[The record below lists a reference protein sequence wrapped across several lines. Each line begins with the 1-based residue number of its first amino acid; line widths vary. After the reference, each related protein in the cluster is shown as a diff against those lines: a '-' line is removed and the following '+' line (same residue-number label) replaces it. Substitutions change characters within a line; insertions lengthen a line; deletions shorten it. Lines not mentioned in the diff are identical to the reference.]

1 MKGRK
6 ELAEGRLGLGLM
18 GRGRRREAEGL
29 PRTVEALRL
38 ENTVRRYGCSPVK
51 SEWRTCS
58 FTRFSYERGKSRG
71 GVRRN
76 QRTVAMSVLLEAR
89 SYRPFKSSEEY
100 LVAMKEDLAEW
111 LNALYPELRINVDN
125 FMDRLDTGVALCKH
139 ANNVRKSAGEYVARR
154 QARKISMTRSITSS
168 LALPMSQLSDVAF
181 LPNAKAGTFF
191 ARDNVS
197 NFIGWCRNSLGIIE
211 CLLFETDDLIMRKNE
226 RHVILCLLEVARR
239 GAKFGML
246 APMLVQMERQIDR
259 EIAAENKAANGAQG
273 SGGSNEESDDEYADM
288 HQEEPCL
295 IYGPQPQIVT
305 NDLKSLDEMVR
316 DLVERCTCPTQFPM
330 IRVSEGKYRIG
341 DTKVLIFVRIL
352 RSHVMV
358 RVGGGW
364 DTLSHYLDKHDPC
377 RCRTSHR
384 SMISAKLIQKAGG
397 SFDLGSAQVH
407 YERSPPRTRRSSAS
421 SVGSCAGFMQ
431 SQPSAQLHA
440 PRSISGNRSR
450 SPTPHRPA
458 SKQCAEEQRKINR
471 SRSPTPQRK
480 FLGSPSHQPVD
491 LGKQRSRS
499 PTPKP
504 SLRSASPTVKTDHSR
519 AASTALLD
527 AAKKPNTEDA
537 RSPTH
542 LARCHEPSRDP
553 KKDLHQEIR
562 SKVPLSEEFTKR
574 YVVEGG
580 VARRAVEREDTPRYE
595 PSIYNYKCRED
606 SSSRSPTPSPP
617 AIKEEPALEGFAKDV
632 SGVVHYPKSPHA
644 DGEHSDNCSEVSD
657 EGYRSLGAVQP
668 ATGNG
673 TSSTS
678 TQASPTVA
686 DIHKQPTKEEERSC
700 VETESIE
707 TGLRKTRTGPASPL
721 RASPSRSVASSSG
734 DRTPRAGSIARE
746 NSNVSRASSGSR
758 TPREGNS
765 SPEGSPHKRGAI
777 RSSLRK
783 PPSGSLSKA
792 SAVSRS
798 SCQSALVGSNTWNG
812 RQARQRPGLQAD
824 TFLNPQGST
833 TSTATITAT
842 PSFSRKSPAR
852 QSLPRPSSNGGPQY
866 DRNGRRIKPSTTG
879 SLQSS
884 PTKVANPLLEQ
895 ILQKVGHLQDE
906 REVVQKLQD
915 LLRDYHGQGADGV
928 ANLDFTR
935 AWIDGNG
942 TVALP
947 PDNQTVA
954 SPRKDPK
961 PASERGGFSRIPAP
975 VYKRP
980 MSVASDSI

>member
-1 MKGRK
+1 
-6 ELAEGRLGLGLM
+6 
-18 GRGRRREAEGL
+18 
-29 PRTVEALRL
+29 
-38 ENTVRRYGCSPVK
+38 
-51 SEWRTCS
+51 
-58 FTRFSYERGKSRG
+58 
-71 GVRRN
+71 
-76 QRTVAMSVLLEAR
+76 MSVLLEAR

-100 LVAMKEDLAEW
+100 LIAMKEDLAEW

-139 ANNVRKSAGEYVARR
+139 ANNVRKSAAEYVARR
-154 QARKISMTRSITSS
+154 QARKISMTRSMTSS

-259 EIAAENKAANGAQG
+259 EIAAENKAANGAHG
-273 SGGSNEESDDEYADM
+273 NAGNEESDDEYADM
-288 HQEEPCL
+288 QQEEPCL

-407 YERSPPRTRRSSAS
+407 YERTRRSSAS
-421 SVGSCAGFMQ
+421 SVGSCAGAVQNQQ
-431 SQPSAQLHA
+431 STQLHA
-440 PRSISGNRSR
+440 ARSVSNNRSR
-450 SPTPHRPA
+450 SPTPHQPIG
-458 SKQCAEEQRKINR
+458 KQQQQPGDEPRKINR

-480 FLGSPSHQPVD
+480 FLGSPAHQSD
-491 LGKQRSRS
+491 FGKQRSRS
-499 PTPKP
+499 PTPKAQ
-504 SLRSASPTVKTDHSR
+504 LRSSSPSTKLDHGKLGTSADSPSR
-519 AASTALLD
+519 SV
-527 AAKKPNTEDA
+527 NEEA
-537 RSPTH
+537 RSPTYHGRH
-542 LARCHEPSRDP
+542 LEAKDA

-562 SKVPLSEEFTKR
+562 TKVPLSEEFTKR
-574 YVVEGG
+574 YVVDGG
-580 VARRAVEREDTPRYE
+580 VARRAVDKDDTPKYE
-595 PSIYNYKCRED
+595 PTIYNYKCRED

-617 AIKEEPALEGFAKDV
+617 AIKEEPVLESFSKDV
-632 SGVVHYPKSPHA
+632 IGNVHYTKSPH

-668 ATGNG
+668 TTGNG
-673 TSSTS
+673 NPGTC
-678 TQASPTVA
+678 TQGSPTVA
-686 DIHKQPTKEEERSC
+686 DCQKQPAKPEPEERSC

-707 TGLRKTRTGPASPL
+707 TGLRKTRIGPASPL
-721 RASPSRSVASSSG
+721 RASPSRSLASSSG
-734 DRTPRAGSIARE
+734 DRTPRAGSIVRE

-758 TPREGNS
+758 TPRDSNS
-765 SPEGSPHKRGAI
+765 SPEGSPLKRGTI
-777 RSSLRK
+777 RNSLRK
-783 PPSGSLSKA
+783 PPTGSLSKA
-792 SAVSRS
+792 SMVAKT
-798 SCQSALVGSNTWNG
+798 CQSPVSGSNTWNG
-812 RQARQRPGLQAD
+812 RQARQRPSIQSD
-824 TFLNPQGST
+824 TFLNPQGS
-833 TSTATITAT
+833 ATCATT
-842 PSFSRKSPAR
+842 PSFTRKSPAR
-852 QSLPRPSSNGGPQY
+852 QSLPRQSTNGIQY
-866 DRNGRRIKPSTTG
+866 DRNGRRIKTATG

-915 LLRDYHGQGADGV
+915 LLRDYQAHGTGDGV
-928 ANLDFTR
+928 ANMEFTR

-947 PDNQTVA
+947 QDNQMTA

-961 PASERGGFSRIPAP
+961 PVSERGGFSRIPAP

-980 MSVASDSI
+980 MSVASDSV

>member
-1 MKGRK
+1 
-6 ELAEGRLGLGLM
+6 
-18 GRGRRREAEGL
+18 
-29 PRTVEALRL
+29 
-38 ENTVRRYGCSPVK
+38 
-51 SEWRTCS
+51 
-58 FTRFSYERGKSRG
+58 
-71 GVRRN
+71 
-76 QRTVAMSVLLEAR
+76 MSVLLEAR

-139 ANNVRKSAGEYVARR
+139 ANNVRKSAAEYVARR

-259 EIAAENKAANGAQG
+259 EIAAENKAANGAHG
-273 SGGSNEESDDEYADM
+273 NGGNEESDDEYADM
-288 HQEEPCL
+288 QQEEPCL

-421 SVGSCAGFMQ
+421 SVGSCAGGIQ
-431 SQPSAQLHA
+431 NQPSTQLHA
-440 PRSISGNRSR
+440 ARSVSSNRSR
-450 SPTPHRPA
+450 SPTPHQPA
-458 SKQCAEEQRKINR
+458 AGKQQTNDEQRKINR

-480 FLGSPSHQPVD
+480 FLASPSHQPVD
-491 LGKQRSRS
+491 FGKQRSRS
-499 PTPKP
+499 PTPKAQQFRSNSPATKGEHARIGCVDSP
-504 SLRSASPTVKTDHSR
+504 SRS
-519 AASTALLD
+519 L
-527 AAKKPNTEDA
+527 NEDA

-542 LARCHEPSRDP
+542 HGR
-553 KKDLHQEIR
+553 HQEIKDAR
-562 SKVPLSEEFTKR
+562 KDLQQENRAKTALSEEFTKR

-580 VARRAVEREDTPRYE
+580 VARRAVEKDDTPKYE
-595 PSIYNYKCRED
+595 PTIYNYKCRED

-617 AIKEEPALEGFAKDV
+617 AIKEEPVLENFGKDV
-632 SGVVHYPKSPHA
+632 TSNAHYSSKSPHG
-644 DGEHSDNCSEVSD
+644 DGEHSDNCSEMSD

-668 ATGNG
+668 PSSNGNPG
-673 TSSTS
+673 TC
-678 TQASPTVA
+678 TQGSPTVA
-686 DIHKQPTKEEERSC
+686 DCQKQPAKPDQEERSC

-707 TGLRKTRTGPASPL
+707 TGLRKTRIGPASPL
-721 RASPSRSVASSSG
+721 RNSPSRSVASSSG
-734 DRTPRAGSIARE
+734 DRTPRAGSIVRE

-758 TPREGNS
+758 TPRDSNS
-765 SPEGSPHKRGAI
+765 SPEGSPLKRGAI
-777 RSSLRK
+777 RNSLRK
-783 PPSGSLSKA
+783 PPTGSLSKA
-792 SAVSRS
+792 SSPVPKC
-798 SCQSALVGSNTWNG
+798 CQSPVSGSNTWNG
-812 RQARQRPGLQAD
+812 RQAKQRPSIQSD
-824 TFLNPQGST
+824 TFLNPQGSATCT
-833 TSTATITAT
+833 TT

-852 QSLPRPSSNGGPQY
+852 QSLPRQSSNGVQY
-866 DRNGRRIKPSTTG
+866 DRNGRRIKPSTG

-906 REVVQKLQD
+906 REVVLKLQD
-915 LLRDYHGQGADGV
+915 LLRDYQSHGTGD
-928 ANLDFTR
+928 ANMEFTR

-947 PDNQTVA
+947 QDNQMAA

-961 PASERGGFSRIPAP
+961 AASERGGFSRIPAP

-980 MSVASDSI
+980 MSVASDSV

>member
-1 MKGRK
+1 
-6 ELAEGRLGLGLM
+6 
-18 GRGRRREAEGL
+18 
-29 PRTVEALRL
+29 
-38 ENTVRRYGCSPVK
+38 
-51 SEWRTCS
+51 
-58 FTRFSYERGKSRG
+58 
-71 GVRRN
+71 
-76 QRTVAMSVLLEAR
+76 MSVLLEAR

-100 LVAMKEDLAEW
+100 LIAMKEDLAEW

-139 ANNVRKSAGEYVARR
+139 SNNVRKSAAEYVARR

-168 LALPMSQLSDVAF
+168 LALPMSELSDVAF
-181 LPNAKAGTFF
+181 LPNARAGTFF

-259 EIAAENKAANGAQG
+259 EIAAENKAANGAHG
-273 SGGSNEESDDEYADM
+273 NGGNEESDDEYADM
-288 HQEEPCL
+288 QQEEPCL

-421 SVGSCAGFMQ
+421 SVGSCAGTMQ
-431 SQPSAQLHA
+431 NQQSPQLHA
-440 PRSISGNRSR
+440 ARSISSNRSR

-458 SKQCAEEQRKINR
+458 GKQQQQQPSDEQRKINR

-480 FLGSPSHQPVD
+480 FLGSPNHQPND
-491 LGKQRSRS
+491 FGKQRSRS
-499 PTPKP
+499 PTPKAQ
-504 SLRSASPTVKTDHSR
+504 LRSCSPTTKPEHAKTGC
-519 AASTALLD
+519 ALD
-527 AAKKPNTEDA
+527 SPKRSVFNEDA

-542 LARCHEPSRDP
+542 HAKHLDAKDT

-562 SKVPLSEEFTKR
+562 AKVPLSEEFTKR

-580 VARRAVEREDTPRYE
+580 VARRAVEKEDTPKYE
-595 PSIYNYKCRED
+595 PTIYNYKCRED

-617 AIKEEPALEGFAKDV
+617 AIKEEPVLENFGKDV
-632 SGVVHYPKSPHA
+632 VTGAVHYTKSPHG

-668 ATGNG
+668 PTSNGNPG
-673 TSSTS
+673 TC
-678 TQASPTVA
+678 TQGSPTVA
-686 DIHKQPTKEEERSC
+686 DCQKQPPKPEQEERSC

-707 TGLRKTRTGPASPL
+707 TGLRKTRIGPASPL

-734 DRTPRAGSIARE
+734 DRTPRAGSIVRE

-758 TPREGNS
+758 TPRESNS
-765 SPEGSPHKRGAI
+765 SPEGSPLKRGTI
-777 RSSLRK
+777 RNSLRK
-783 PPSGSLSKA
+783 PPPTGSLSKA
-792 SAVSRS
+792 SAVPK
-798 SCQSALVGSNTWNG
+798 SCQSPVSGSNTWNG
-812 RQARQRPGLQAD
+812 RQARQRPSIQSD
-824 TFLNPQGST
+824 TFLNPQGSATCAT
-833 TSTATITAT
+833 TQ
-842 PSFSRKSPAR
+842 SFSRKSPAR
-852 QSLPRPSSNGGPQY
+852 QSLPRQSTNGVQY

-895 ILQKVGHLQDE
+895 ILQKVGHLQDD

-915 LLRDYHGQGADGV
+915 LLRDYQAHGAGDV
-928 ANLDFTR
+928 ANLEFTR

-947 PDNQTVA
+947 QDNQMAA

-980 MSVASDSI
+980 MSVASDSV

>member
-1 MKGRK
+1 
-6 ELAEGRLGLGLM
+6 
-18 GRGRRREAEGL
+18 
-29 PRTVEALRL
+29 
-38 ENTVRRYGCSPVK
+38 
-51 SEWRTCS
+51 
-58 FTRFSYERGKSRG
+58 
-71 GVRRN
+71 
-76 QRTVAMSVLLEAR
+76 MSVLLEAR

-139 ANNVRKSAGEYVARR
+139 ANNVRKSAAEYVARR

-168 LALPMSQLSDVAF
+168 LALPMSQLNDVAF

-259 EIAAENKAANGAQG
+259 EIAAENKAANGAHG
-273 SGGSNEESDDEYADM
+273 NSGNEESDDEYADM

-407 YERSPPRTRRSSAS
+407 YERTRRSSAS
-421 SVGSCAGFMQ
+421 SVGSCAGTMQ
-431 SQPSAQLHA
+431 PQQSTQLHA
-440 PRSISGNRSR
+440 ARSISSNRSR
-450 SPTPHRPA
+450 SPTPHQQHQA
-458 SKQCAEEQRKINR
+458 AGKQPDEQQQQQPKKSNR

-480 FLGSPSHQPVD
+480 FLGSPSHQPD
-491 LGKQRSRS
+491 FGKQRSRS

-504 SLRSASPTVKTDHSR
+504 QLRSSSPTT
-519 AASTALLD
+519 
-527 AAKKPNTEDA
+527 KPGSADSPKRCINEDA

-542 LARCHEPSRDP
+542 HPKHQEPKDA

-562 SKVPLSEEFTKR
+562 TKVPLSEEFTKR

-580 VARRAVEREDTPRYE
+580 VARRAVEKDDTPKYE

-617 AIKEEPALEGFAKDV
+617 AIKEEPVLENFGKDV
-632 SGVVHYPKSPHA
+632 TGNQQYTKSPHG

-668 ATGNG
+668 PASNGATQG
-673 TSSTS
+673 
-678 TQASPTVA
+678 SPTVA
-686 DIHKQPTKEEERSC
+686 DCQKQPAKLEPEDRSC

-707 TGLRKTRTGPASPL
+707 TGLRKTRIGPASPL

-734 DRTPRAGSIARE
+734 DRTPRAGSIVRE
-746 NSNVSRASSGSR
+746 NSNVSRGSSGSR
-758 TPREGNS
+758 TPRESNS
-765 SPEGSPHKRGAI
+765 SPEGSPLKRGAA
-777 RSSLRK
+777 RNSLRK
-783 PPSGSLSKA
+783 PPTGSLSKA
-792 SAVSRS
+792 SPVPK
-798 SCQSALVGSNTWNG
+798 SCQSPVSGSNTWNG
-812 RQARQRPGLQAD
+812 RQVRQRPSIQSD
-824 TFLNPQGST
+824 TFLSPQVAGSCG
-833 TSTATITAT
+833 AAA
-842 PSFSRKSPAR
+842 SFSRKSPAR
-852 QSLPRPSSNGGPQY
+852 QSLPRQNSSNGVQY
-866 DRNGRRIKPSTTG
+866 DRNGRRVKPSSTG

-915 LLRDYHGQGADGV
+915 LLRDYQSHGGDGV
-928 ANLDFTR
+928 ANLEFTR

-942 TVALP
+942 TVVLP
-947 PDNQTVA
+947 QDSQTAA

-961 PASERGGFSRIPAP
+961 PASERGGYSRIPAP

-980 MSVASDSI
+980 MSVASDSV

>member
-1 MKGRK
+1 
-6 ELAEGRLGLGLM
+6 
-18 GRGRRREAEGL
+18 
-29 PRTVEALRL
+29 
-38 ENTVRRYGCSPVK
+38 
-51 SEWRTCS
+51 
-58 FTRFSYERGKSRG
+58 
-71 GVRRN
+71 
-76 QRTVAMSVLLEAR
+76 MSVLLEAR

-139 ANNVRKSAGEYVARR
+139 SNNVRKSAAEYVARR

-259 EIAAENKAANGAQG
+259 EIAAENKAANGAHGNSQ
-273 SGGSNEESDDEYADM
+273 NEESDDEYADM

-421 SVGSCAGFMQ
+421 SVGSCAGTMQ
-431 SQPSAQLHA
+431 GQQSTQLHA
-440 PRSISGNRSR
+440 ARSISSNRSR
-450 SPTPHRPA
+450 SPTPHQPA
-458 SKQCAEEQRKINR
+458 GKQPDEQQQQQQQQQQKKTNR

-480 FLGSPSHQPVD
+480 FLGSPSHQVD
-491 LGKQRSRS
+491 FGKQRSRS

-504 SLRSASPTVKTDHSR
+504 QFRSSSPTT
-519 AASTALLD
+519 
-527 AAKKPNTEDA
+527 KPGSDSPKRCINEDA

-542 LARCHEPSRDP
+542 HTKHQEPKDA

-562 SKVPLSEEFTKR
+562 TKVPLSEEFTKR

-580 VARRAVEREDTPRYE
+580 VARRAVEKEDTPKYE
-595 PSIYNYKCRED
+595 PTIYNYKCRED

-617 AIKEEPALEGFAKDV
+617 AIKEEPVLENFGKDV
-632 SGVVHYPKSPHA
+632 TGNQQYTKSPHG

-668 ATGNG
+668 PTSNG
-673 TSSTS
+673 TTG
-678 TQASPTVA
+678 TQGSPTVA
-686 DIHKQPTKEEERSC
+686 DCQKQPAKPEPEERSC

-707 TGLRKTRTGPASPL
+707 TGLRKTRIGPASPL

-734 DRTPRAGSIARE
+734 DRTPRAGSIVRE

-758 TPREGNS
+758 TPRESNS
-765 SPEGSPHKRGAI
+765 SPEGSPLKRGAV
-777 RSSLRK
+777 RTSLRK
-783 PPSGSLSKA
+783 PPTGSLSKA
-792 SAVSRS
+792 SAVPK
-798 SCQSALVGSNTWNG
+798 SCQSPVSGSNTWNG
-812 RQARQRPGLQAD
+812 RQVRQRPSIQSD
-824 TFLNPQGST
+824 TFLNPQGAATCAT
-833 TSTATITAT
+833 TA
-842 PSFSRKSPAR
+842 SFARKSPAR
-852 QSLPRPSSNGGPQY
+852 QSLPRQSVNGVQY
-866 DRNGRRIKPSTTG
+866 DRNGRRIKPSTTSTTG

-895 ILQKVGHLQDE
+895 ILQKVGHLQND
-906 REVVQKLQD
+906 REVVQTLQD
-915 LLRDYHGQGADGV
+915 LLRDYQSHGADGV
-928 ANLDFTR
+928 ANLEFTR

-942 TVALP
+942 TVVLP
-947 PDNQTVA
+947 QESQNAA

-961 PASERGGFSRIPAP
+961 PASERGGYSRIPAP

-980 MSVASDSI
+980 MSVASDSV

>member
-1 MKGRK
+1 
-6 ELAEGRLGLGLM
+6 
-18 GRGRRREAEGL
+18 
-29 PRTVEALRL
+29 
-38 ENTVRRYGCSPVK
+38 
-51 SEWRTCS
+51 
-58 FTRFSYERGKSRG
+58 
-71 GVRRN
+71 
-76 QRTVAMSVLLEAR
+76 MSVLLEAR
-89 SYRPFKSSEEY
+89 PYRPFKSSEEY

-111 LNALYPELRINVDN
+111 LNALYPELRMNLDN

-139 ANNVRKSAGEYVARR
+139 ANNVRKSASEYVARR
-154 QARKISMTRSITSS
+154 QARKIMTRSITSS
-168 LALPMSQLSDVAF
+168 LAVPMTQLSDVAF

-197 NFIGWCRNSLGIIE
+197 NFISWCRNSLGIIE
-211 CLLFETDDLIMRKNE
+211 CLLFETDDLILRKNE

-259 EIAAENKAANGAQG
+259 EIAAENKAANGAG
-273 SGGSNEESDDEYADM
+273 AGNEDSDDEYEEM
-288 HQEEPCL
+288 QQEEPCL

-352 RSHVMV
+352 RNHVMV

-384 SMISAKLIQKAGG
+384 STISAKLIQKAGG

-421 SVGSCAGFMQ
+421 SVGSCGGAIQ
-431 SQPSAQLHA
+431 SQSQQPLSLQTS
-440 PRSISGNRSR
+440 RSVSNNRSR
-450 SPTPHRPA
+450 SPTPHRA
-458 SKQCAEEQRKINR
+458 NRQLGEDLRKNTSNR

-480 FLGSPSHQPVD
+480 FLGSPGHNAVD
-491 LGKQRSRS
+491 LSKQRSRS
-499 PTPKP
+499 PTPKTGN
-504 SLRSASPTVKTDHSR
+504 LRS
-519 AASTALLD
+519 
-527 AAKKPNTEDA
+527 
-537 RSPTH
+537 RSPT
-542 LARCHEPSRDP
+542 PKVDQSRFGCTGTLDSTRKALNEEIRQVKYDGRSQMYHSRYQDNYQDP

-562 SKVPLSEEFTKR
+562 AKVPLSEEFSKR

-580 VARRAVEREDTPRYE
+580 VARRTVDKDDSPRYE

-617 AIKEEPALEGFAKDV
+617 AIKEEPSEDSESPVTFAKEAQYV
-632 SGVVHYPKSPHA
+632 KSPQG
-644 DGEHSDNCSEVSD
+644 DGEHSDNGSEVSD

-668 ATGNG
+668 PPANG
-673 TSSTS
+673 TNLNNGTGS
-678 TQASPTVA
+678 TQGSPTVA
-686 DIHKQPTKEEERSC
+686 DCHKQPTKTDFERSC

-707 TGLRKTRTGPASPL
+707 TGLRKTRIGPSSPL

-734 DRTPRAGSIARE
+734 DRTPRAGSIVRE
-746 NSNVSRASSGSR
+746 SSNLSRASSGSR
-758 TPREGNS
+758 TPRDGNS
-765 SPEGSPHKRGAI
+765 SPEGSPLKRGGG
-777 RSSLRK
+777 RTSLRK
-783 PPSGSLSKA
+783 PPTGSLSKA
-792 SAVSRS
+792 SGMPRLALGQNQTS
-798 SCQSALVGSNTWNG
+798 SGSNTWNG
-812 RQARQRPGLQAD
+812 RQIRQRPSIQAD
-824 TFLNPQGST
+824 TFLNPASQAT
-833 TSTATITAT
+833 NTSTSS
-842 PSFSRKSPAR
+842 SFSRRSPGR
-852 QSLPRPSSNGGPQY
+852 QSLPRPSNGNGPQY
-866 DRNGRRIKPSTTG
+866 DRNGRRIKPST

-895 ILQKVGHLQDE
+895 ILQKVGHLEDDK
-906 REVVQKLQD
+906 EVVQKLQD
-915 LLRDYHGQGADGV
+915 FLKDYQGTGAPGNESDPT
-928 ANLDFTR
+928 LEFTR

-942 TVALP
+942 IVVLP
-947 PDNQTVA
+947 QDVQVVA

-980 MSVASDSI
+980 MSVASDSV

>member
-1 MKGRK
+1 
-6 ELAEGRLGLGLM
+6 
-18 GRGRRREAEGL
+18 
-29 PRTVEALRL
+29 
-38 ENTVRRYGCSPVK
+38 
-51 SEWRTCS
+51 
-58 FTRFSYERGKSRG
+58 
-71 GVRRN
+71 
-76 QRTVAMSVLLEAR
+76 MSVLLEAR

-100 LVAMKEDLAEW
+100 LIAMKEDLAEW

-139 ANNVRKSAGEYVARR
+139 ANN
-154 QARKISMTRSITSS
+154 
-168 LALPMSQLSDVAF
+168 LSDVAF

-226 RHVILCLLEVARR
+226 RH
-239 GAKFGML
+239 
-246 APMLVQMERQIDR
+246 MERQIDR
-259 EIAAENKAANGAQG
+259 EIAAENKAANGAHG
-273 SGGSNEESDDEYADM
+273 NSGNEESDDEYADM
-288 HQEEPCL
+288 QQEEPCL

-305 NDLKSLDEMVR
+305 NDLKSLDEMTSVRSCSVSRGRMFANSQTLHREEDNRIALGNFFAWRLNEAAQKESAVFSTVFEPELTASGCFNARLRGESLEQPNPWYRGTTHWIPWRFAISIEGDSILVKLTVIETNMTQQSSKPIFTQSKKFSTPVVVYSQHRGESRSFALTHAQGGLQTGTEYRKVR

-421 SVGSCAGFMQ
+421 SVGSCAGTMQ
-431 SQPSAQLHA
+431 NQQSAHA
-440 PRSISGNRSR
+440 AKGVSSNRSR
-450 SPTPHRPA
+450 SPTPHQLGGN
-458 SKQCAEEQRKINR
+458 KQQQQQTTTGGDEQRKINR

-480 FLGSPSHQPVD
+480 FLGSPVHQSD
-491 LGKQRSRS
+491 FGKQRSRS
-499 PTPKP
+499 PTPKAQ
-504 SLRSASPTVKTDHSR
+504 LRSNSPTTKVDS
-519 AASTALLD
+519 
-527 AAKKPNTEDA
+527 AKGGSAVDSAGRGLYEEA

-542 LARCHEPSRDP
+542 HGRQHQEAKDA

-562 SKVPLSEEFTKR
+562 TKVPLTEEFTRR
-574 YVVEGG
+574 YVVDGG
-580 VARRAVEREDTPRYE
+580 VARRAVEKDDTPKYE
-595 PSIYNYKCRED
+595 PTIYNYKCRED

-617 AIKEEPALEGFAKDV
+617 AIKEEPVLENFSKDV
-632 SGVVHYPKSPHA
+632 TGNVHYTKSPH

-668 ATGNG
+668 TGGNG
-673 TSSTS
+673 NSGTC
-678 TQASPTVA
+678 TQGSPTVA
-686 DIHKQPTKEEERSC
+686 DCQKQPSKPEPEER
-700 VETESIE
+700 
-707 TGLRKTRTGPASPL
+707 SPL

-734 DRTPRAGSIARE
+734 DP
-746 NSNVSRASSGSR
+746 SSGSR
-758 TPREGNS
+758 TPRDSNS
-765 SPEGSPHKRGAI
+765 SPEGSPLKRGTI
-777 RSSLRK
+777 RNSLRK
-783 PPSGSLSKA
+783 PPTGSLSKA
-792 SAVSRS
+792 SAVIAGGK
-798 SCQSALVGSNTWNG
+798 SCQSPVSGSNTWNG
-812 RQARQRPGLQAD
+812 SSANNCA
-824 TFLNPQGST
+824 T
-833 TSTATITAT
+833 TAATTTTTTA
-842 PSFSRKSPAR
+842 PNFSRKSPAR
-852 QSLPRPSSNGGPQY
+852 QSLPRQSSNGG
-866 DRNGRRIKPSTTG
+866 
-879 SLQSS
+879 
-884 PTKVANPLLEQ
+884 
-895 ILQKVGHLQDE
+895 VGHLQDE

-915 LLRDYHGQGADGV
+915 LLRDYQAHGSGEGV
-928 ANLDFTR
+928 ANMEFTR

-947 PDNQTVA
+947 QDNQMTA

-961 PASERGGFSRIPAP
+961 SVSERGGDGVDDDDEEDEDGDDDDDEAGS
-975 VYKRP
+975 KRVLEVIGLLDRRP
-980 MSVASDSI
+980 RGPCRSFARARDALDFRDICADYDAITTWIRATTRE

>member
-1 MKGRK
+1 
-6 ELAEGRLGLGLM
+6 
-18 GRGRRREAEGL
+18 
-29 PRTVEALRL
+29 
-38 ENTVRRYGCSPVK
+38 
-51 SEWRTCS
+51 
-58 FTRFSYERGKSRG
+58 
-71 GVRRN
+71 
-76 QRTVAMSVLLEAR
+76 MSVLLEAR

-139 ANNVRKSAGEYVARR
+139 ANNVRKSAAEYVARR

-259 EIAAENKAANGAQG
+259 EIAAENKAANGAHAN
-273 SGGSNEESDDEYADM
+273 GGNEESDDEYADM
-288 HQEEPCL
+288 QQEEPCL

-407 YERSPPRTRRSSAS
+407 YERTRRSSAS
-421 SVGSCAGFMQ
+421 SVGSCGGTQ
-431 SQPSAQLHA
+431 NQQTTQLHA
-440 PRSISGNRSR
+440 ARSVSSNRSR
-450 SPTPHRPA
+450 SPTPHQPG
-458 SKQCAEEQRKINR
+458 KQQQDEHRKINR

-480 FLGSPSHQPVD
+480 FLASPSHQPAD
-491 LGKQRSRS
+491 FGKQRSRS
-499 PTPKP
+499 PTPKAQNF
-504 SLRSASPTVKTDHSR
+504 RSVSPKEHVRTGSVLDSPARSFEDASPTHHGRHQEAKD
-519 AASTALLD
+519 
-527 AAKKPNTEDA
+527 AKKD
-537 RSPTH
+537 
-542 LARCHEPSRDP
+542 
-553 KKDLHQEIR
+553 QETR
-562 SKVPLSEEFTKR
+562 TKAPLSEEFTKR

-580 VARRAVEREDTPRYE
+580 VARRAVEKDDTPKYE
-595 PSIYNYKCRED
+595 PTIYNYKCRED

-617 AIKEEPALEGFAKDV
+617 AIKEEPVLENFGKET
-632 SGVVHYPKSPHA
+632 VHYGSSKSPHG
-644 DGEHSDNCSEVSD
+644 DGEHSDNCSEMSD

-668 ATGNG
+668 PSTNGNPG
-673 TSSTS
+673 TC
-678 TQASPTVA
+678 TQGSPTVA
-686 DIHKQPTKEEERSC
+686 DCQKQPTKPDHEERSC

-707 TGLRKTRTGPASPL
+707 TGLRKTRIGPASPL

-734 DRTPRAGSIARE
+734 DRTPRAGSIVRE

-758 TPREGNS
+758 TPRDSNS
-765 SPEGSPHKRGAI
+765 SPEGSPLKRGAI
-777 RSSLRK
+777 RNSLRK
-783 PPSGSLSKA
+783 PPTGSLSKA
-792 SAVSRS
+792 SSPVPK
-798 SCQSALVGSNTWNG
+798 SCQSPVSGSNTWNG
-812 RQARQRPGLQAD
+812 RQAKQRPSIQSD
-824 TFLNPQGST
+824 TFLNPQAP
-833 TSTATITAT
+833 ATCATT

-852 QSLPRPSSNGGPQY
+852 QSLPRQNTNGIQY
-866 DRNGRRIKPSTTG
+866 DRNGRRIKPSSTG

-915 LLRDYHGQGADGV
+915 LLRDYQAHGSGD
-928 ANLDFTR
+928 ANMEFTR

-947 PDNQTVA
+947 QDNQMAA

-980 MSVASDSI
+980 MSVASDSV

>member
-1 MKGRK
+1 
-6 ELAEGRLGLGLM
+6 
-18 GRGRRREAEGL
+18 
-29 PRTVEALRL
+29 
-38 ENTVRRYGCSPVK
+38 
-51 SEWRTCS
+51 
-58 FTRFSYERGKSRG
+58 
-71 GVRRN
+71 
-76 QRTVAMSVLLEAR
+76 MSVLLEAR
-89 SYRPFKSSEEY
+89 PYRPFKSSEEY

-139 ANNVRKSAGEYVARR
+139 ANNVRKSAAEYVARR

-259 EIAAENKAANGAQG
+259 EIAAENKAANGTQTNG
-273 SGGSNEESDDEYADM
+273 HSNEDSDDEYADM

-421 SVGSCAGFMQ
+421 SVGSCAGTTLQNQQ
-431 SQPSAQLHA
+431 SAAAAATSAPTSTATATTATAAGTLGQLHA
-440 PRSISGNRSR
+440 PRSVSNNRSR
-450 SPTPHRPA
+450 SPTPQQTNKHQHYYHHHQQQQQQQQHHHHHHHQQLGEDQQ
-458 SKQCAEEQRKINR
+458 KKINR

-480 FLGSPSHQPVD
+480 FFNSPTHHQQVTTTTPEYS
-491 LGKQRSRS
+491 GKQRSRS
-499 PTPKP
+499 PTPKVTLG
-504 SLRSASPTVKTDHSR
+504 S
-519 AASTALLD
+519 
-527 AAKKPNTEDA
+527 
-537 RSPTH
+537 RSPT
-542 LARCHEPSRDP
+542 PKQDP
-553 KKDLHQEIR
+553 KRELHQEIKA
-562 SKVPLSEEFTKR
+562 KVPLSEEFAKR
-574 YVVEGG
+574 YVVDGG
-580 VARRAVEREDTPRYE
+580 VARRAVEKDDTPKYE
-595 PSIYNYKCRED
+595 ATIYNYKCRED
-606 SSSRSPTPSPP
+606 SNSRSPTPSPP
-617 AIKEEPALEGFAKDV
+617 AIKEEPALESFTKDNNTNNN
-632 SGVVHYPKSPHA
+632 STITTTTTNTTTTSSNVHYAKSLHG

-668 ATGNG
+668 PPPPPPPTTTTTTTTANGNSAPNAQ
-673 TSSTS
+673 SS
-678 TQASPTVA
+678 SPTVA
-686 DIHKQPTKEEERSC
+686 DSQKQPTKMEHEERSC

-707 TGLRKTRTGPASPL
+707 TGLRKIRIGPGSPL
-721 RASPSRSVASSSG
+721 RASPARSVASSSG
-734 DRTPRAGSIARE
+734 DRTPRAGSVIRE
-746 NSNVSRASSGSR
+746 NSNVSRTSSGSR
-758 TPREGNS
+758 TPRESNS
-765 SPEGSPHKRGAI
+765 SPEGSPLKRTTI
-777 RSSLRK
+777 RNSLRK
-783 PPSGSLSKA
+783 PPTGSLSKA
-792 SAVSRS
+792 SALPKS
-798 SCQSALVGSNTWNG
+798 SQLSTSGSNTWNG
-812 RQARQRPGLQAD
+812 RQARQRPSLQSD
-824 TFLNPQGST
+824 TFLNPQGS
-833 TSTATITAT
+833 ATCATT
-842 PSFSRKSPAR
+842 PSFSRKSTVR
-852 QSLPRPSSNGGPQY
+852 QSLPRPASNGGGVQY
-866 DRNGRRIKPSTTG
+866 DRNGRRIKQSTTTQG
-879 SLQSS
+879 GGCSLQSS

-895 ILQKVGHLQDE
+895 ILQKVGHLRDD

-915 LLRDYHGQGADGV
+915 LLRDYQVNSHSENDPT
-928 ANLDFTR
+928 LEFTR

-942 TVALP
+942 TVVLP
-947 PDNQTVA
+947 QDSQIVA

-961 PASERGGFSRIPAP
+961 AASERGGFSRIPAP
-975 VYKRP
+975 IYKRP
-980 MSVASDSI
+980 MSVASDSV

>member
-1 MKGRK
+1 
-6 ELAEGRLGLGLM
+6 
-18 GRGRRREAEGL
+18 
-29 PRTVEALRL
+29 
-38 ENTVRRYGCSPVK
+38 
-51 SEWRTCS
+51 
-58 FTRFSYERGKSRG
+58 
-71 GVRRN
+71 
-76 QRTVAMSVLLEAR
+76 MSVLLEAR
-89 SYRPFKSSEEY
+89 PFRPFKSSEEY

-111 LNALYPELRINVDN
+111 LNALYPELRMNLDN

-154 QARKISMTRSITSS
+154 QARKIMTRSITSS
-168 LALPMSQLSDVAF
+168 LAVPMSQLSDVAF
-181 LPNAKAGTFF
+181 LTNAKAGTFF

-197 NFIGWCRNSLGIIE
+197 NFISWCRNSLGIIE

-259 EIAAENKAANGAQG
+259 EIAAENKATNGT
-273 SGGSNEESDDEYADM
+273 NNDDSDDEYADM
-288 HQEEPCL
+288 QQEEPCL

-316 DLVERCTCPTQFPM
+316 ELVERCTCPTQFPM

-421 SVGSCAGFMQ
+421 SVGSCAGTLQ
-431 SQPSAQLHA
+431 SQNQQPLSLQI
-440 PRSISGNRSR
+440 PRSVSSNRSRSPTPHQATRHHGEDTKKTGNRSR
-450 SPTPHRPA
+450 SPTPQGKHLTNPA
-458 SKQCAEEQRKINR
+458 
-471 SRSPTPQRK
+471 
-480 FLGSPSHQPVD
+480 HQLSD
-491 LGKQRSRS
+491 AGKLRSRS
-499 PTPKP
+499 PTPKTNT
-504 SLRSASPTVKTDHSR
+504 RS
-519 AASTALLD
+519 
-527 AAKKPNTEDA
+527 
-537 RSPTH
+537 RSPTPKVENGKANDPLILDPTRKALNEEIRQVKYDGRSQMYH
-542 LARCHEPSRDP
+542 SRHQDNYQDP
-553 KKDLHQEIR
+553 KKDLHQEIKE
-562 SKVPLSEEFTKR
+562 KVPLSEEFSKR

-580 VARRAVEREDTPRYE
+580 VARRALDKDDTPKYE
-595 PSIYNYKCRED
+595 PAIYNYKCQED

-617 AIKEEPALEGFAKDV
+617 VKDE
-632 SGVVHYPKSPHA
+632 SGESFGKSPHG
-644 DGEHSDNCSEVSD
+644 DGEHSDNGSEVSD

-668 ATGNG
+668 STTNGSTGTG
-673 TSSTS
+673 TG
-678 TQASPTVA
+678 TQGSPTVV
-686 DIHKQPTKEEERSC
+686 DCHKQPTKADQERSC

-707 TGLRKTRTGPASPL
+707 TGLRKTRIGPPSPL
-721 RASPSRSVASSSG
+721 RASPSRSAASSSG
-734 DRTPRAGSIARE
+734 DRTPRAGSIVRE
-746 NSNVSRASSGSR
+746 SSNLSKASSGSR

-765 SPEGSPHKRGAI
+765 SPESSPLHRKGI
-777 RSSLRK
+777 RASIKK
-783 PPSGSLSKA
+783 PPYGSISKA
-792 SAVSRS
+792 SAVPKLL
-798 SCQSALVGSNTWNG
+798 QSPSNGANTWNG
-812 RQARQRPGLQAD
+812 RQTKQRPSLQAD
-824 TFLNPQGST
+824 TFTNPKNSSP
-833 TSTATITAT
+833 TS
-842 PSFSRKSPAR
+842 SFSRKNSIR
-852 QSLPRPSSNGGPQY
+852 QSLPRPSNGPQY
-866 DRNGRRIKPSTTG
+866 DRNGRRIRPATS

-884 PTKVANPLLEQ
+884 PTKTANPLLEQ
-895 ILQKVGHLQDE
+895 ILQKVGHLQDDQQ
-906 REVVQKLQD
+906 VVQKLQD
-915 LLRDYHGQGADGV
+915 FLRDYKGHGTTPGHEGDPT
-928 ANLDFTR
+928 LDFTR

-942 TVALP
+942 IVELP
-947 PDNQTVA
+947 AEGSISV

-961 PASERGGFSRIPAP
+961 ASTERGSFSRIPAP

>member
-1 MKGRK
+1 
-6 ELAEGRLGLGLM
+6 
-18 GRGRRREAEGL
+18 
-29 PRTVEALRL
+29 
-38 ENTVRRYGCSPVK
+38 
-51 SEWRTCS
+51 
-58 FTRFSYERGKSRG
+58 
-71 GVRRN
+71 
-76 QRTVAMSVLLEAR
+76 MSVLLEAR

-100 LVAMKEDLAEW
+100 LIAMKEDLAEW

-139 ANNVRKSAGEYVARR
+139 ANNVRKSAAEYVARR
-154 QARKISMTRSITSS
+154 QARKISMTRSMTSS

-259 EIAAENKAANGAQG
+259 EIAAENKAANGAHCNTT
-273 SGGSNEESDDEYADM
+273 NEESDDEYADM
-288 HQEEPCL
+288 QQEEPCL

-421 SVGSCAGFMQ
+421 SVGSCAGAMQ
-431 SQPSAQLHA
+431 NQQSTQLHA
-440 PRSISGNRSR
+440 ARSVSSNRSR
-450 SPTPHRPA
+450 SPTPHQPPTRQQQQQQQP
-458 SKQCAEEQRKINR
+458 SDEQRKINR

-480 FLGSPSHQPVD
+480 FLGSPSHQVD
-491 LGKQRSRS
+491 FGKQRSRS

-504 SLRSASPTVKTDHSR
+504 QIRSNSPTSKLDHGKSGSIVDSHGR
-519 AASTALLD
+519 S
-527 AAKKPNTEDA
+527 PNDES

-542 LARCHEPSRDP
+542 HGKHQEAKDARKE
-553 KKDLHQEIR
+553 LHQEIR
-562 SKVPLSEEFTKR
+562 TKTPLPEEFTKK
-574 YVVEGG
+574 YLVEGG
-580 VARRAVEREDTPRYE
+580 VARRAVEKDDMPKYE

-617 AIKEEPALEGFAKDV
+617 AIKEEPVLENFNKDV
-632 SGVVHYPKSPHA
+632 TGNVHYTKSPH

-668 ATGNG
+668 TGVNG
-673 TSSTS
+673 NQGTCTHG
-678 TQASPTVA
+678 SPTVA
-686 DIHKQPTKEEERSC
+686 DCQKQPAKPEPEERSC

-707 TGLRKTRTGPASPL
+707 TGLRKTRIGPASPL
-721 RASPSRSVASSSG
+721 RGSPSRSVASSSG
-734 DRTPRAGSIARE
+734 DRTPRAGSIVRE

-758 TPREGNS
+758 TPRDSNS
-765 SPEGSPHKRGAI
+765 SPEGSPLKRGTI
-777 RSSLRK
+777 RNSLRK
-783 PPSGSLSKA
+783 PPTGSLSKA
-792 SAVSRS
+792 SAITK
-798 SCQSALVGSNTWNG
+798 SCQSPISGSNTWNG
-812 RQARQRPGLQAD
+812 RQARQRPSIQSD
-824 TFLNPQGST
+824 TFLNPQGSAT
-833 TSTATITAT
+833 CATA

-852 QSLPRPSSNGGPQY
+852 QSLPRQSSNGAVQY
-866 DRNGRRIKPSTTG
+866 DRNGRRIKPTTG

-884 PTKVANPLLEQ
+884 PTKVANPLLGQ

-915 LLRDYHGQGADGV
+915 LLRDYQAHGSVDGV
-928 ANLDFTR
+928 ANMEFTR

-947 PDNQTVA
+947 QDNQMTA

-961 PASERGGFSRIPAP
+961 PVSERGAFSRIPAP

-980 MSVASDSI
+980 MSVASDSV

>member
-1 MKGRK
+1 
-6 ELAEGRLGLGLM
+6 
-18 GRGRRREAEGL
+18 
-29 PRTVEALRL
+29 
-38 ENTVRRYGCSPVK
+38 
-51 SEWRTCS
+51 
-58 FTRFSYERGKSRG
+58 
-71 GVRRN
+71 
-76 QRTVAMSVLLEAR
+76 MSVLLEAR

-100 LVAMKEDLAEW
+100 LIAMKEDLAEW

-139 ANNVRKSAGEYVARR
+139 ANNVRKSAAEYVARR
-154 QARKISMTRSITSS
+154 QARKISMTRSMTSS
-168 LALPMSQLSDVAF
+168 LAVPMSQLSDVAF

-259 EIAAENKAANGAQG
+259 EIAAENKAANGAHG
-273 SGGSNEESDDEYADM
+273 NPGNDESDDEYADM
-288 HQEEPCL
+288 QQEEPCL

-421 SVGSCAGFMQ
+421 SVGSCAGTMQ
-431 SQPSAQLHA
+431 NQQSAHA
-440 PRSISGNRSR
+440 AKGVSSNRSR
-450 SPTPHRPA
+450 SPTPHHLGGN
-458 SKQCAEEQRKINR
+458 KQQQTTTSGDEQRKMNR

-480 FLGSPSHQPVD
+480 FLGSPVHQSD
-491 LGKQRSRS
+491 FGKQRSRS
-499 PTPKP
+499 PTPKAQ
-504 SLRSASPTVKTDHSR
+504 LRSSSPTTK
-519 AASTALLD
+519 LD
-527 AAKKPNTEDA
+527 GAKGGSAVDSAGRSLYEEA

-542 LARCHEPSRDP
+542 HGRQHQEAKDA

-562 SKVPLSEEFTKR
+562 TKVPLTEEFTRR
-574 YVVEGG
+574 YVVDGG
-580 VARRAVEREDTPRYE
+580 VARRAVEKDDTPKYE
-595 PSIYNYKCRED
+595 PTIYNYKCRED

-617 AIKEEPALEGFAKDV
+617 AIKEEPVLENFSKDV
-632 SGVVHYPKSPHA
+632 TGNVHYTKSPH

-668 ATGNG
+668 TSGNG
-673 TSSTS
+673 NSGTC
-678 TQASPTVA
+678 TQGSPTVA
-686 DIHKQPTKEEERSC
+686 DCQKQPSKPEAEERSC

-707 TGLRKTRTGPASPL
+707 TGLRKIRIGPPSPL

-734 DRTPRAGSIARE
+734 DRTPRANSIVRE
-746 NSNVSRASSGSR
+746 NSNVSRGSSGSR
-758 TPREGNS
+758 TPRDSNS
-765 SPEGSPHKRGAI
+765 SPEGSPLKRGTI
-777 RSSLRK
+777 RNSLRK
-783 PPSGSLSKA
+783 PPTGSLSKA
-792 SAVSRS
+792 SAVMGGK
-798 SCQSALVGSNTWNG
+798 SCQGPVSGSNTWNG
-812 RQARQRPGLQAD
+812 RQARQRPSIQSD
-824 TFLNPQGST
+824 TFLNPHGPSANNCAT
-833 TSTATITAT
+833 TTTTTTATTTTT
-842 PSFSRKSPAR
+842 PNFSRRSPAR
-852 QSLPRPSSNGGPQY
+852 QSLPRQSSNGGGVQY
-866 DRNGRRIKPSTTG
+866 DRNGRRMKTAPTG

-915 LLRDYHGQGADGV
+915 LLRDYQAHGSGEGV
-928 ANLDFTR
+928 ANMEFTR

-947 PDNQTVA
+947 QDNQMTA

-961 PASERGGFSRIPAP
+961 SVSERGGFSRIPAP

-980 MSVASDSI
+980 MSVASDSV

>member
-1 MKGRK
+1 
-6 ELAEGRLGLGLM
+6 
-18 GRGRRREAEGL
+18 
-29 PRTVEALRL
+29 
-38 ENTVRRYGCSPVK
+38 
-51 SEWRTCS
+51 
-58 FTRFSYERGKSRG
+58 
-71 GVRRN
+71 
-76 QRTVAMSVLLEAR
+76 MSVLLEAR

-139 ANNVRKSAGEYVARR
+139 ANNVRKSASEYVARR
-154 QARKISMTRSITSS
+154 QARKISMTRSMTSS

-181 LPNAKAGTFF
+181 LPNAKACTFF

-259 EIAAENKAANGAQG
+259 EIAAENKAANGTHGNGAG
-273 SGGSNEESDDEYADM
+273 NEESDDDYADM

-407 YERSPPRTRRSSAS
+407 YERTRRSSAS
-421 SVGSCAGFMQ
+421 SVGSCAGTAQ
-431 SQPSAQLHA
+431 NQQSAQLHA
-440 PRSISGNRSR
+440 ARSVSSNRSR
-450 SPTPHRPA
+450 SPTPHQPV
-458 SKQCAEEQRKINR
+458 SKQQQSNSDEQRKINR

-480 FLGSPSHQPVD
+480 FLGSPGHQPD
-491 LGKQRSRS
+491 FGKQQRSRS
-499 PTPKP
+499 PTPRP
-504 SLRSASPTVKTDHSR
+504 QLRSNSPKHGSHVDSSAR
-519 AASTALLD
+519 IS
-527 AAKKPNTEDA
+527 NEES
-537 RSPTH
+537 RSPAH
-542 LARCHEPSRDP
+542 HGR
-553 KKDLHQEIR
+553 HQEAKDAKNVQETR
-562 SKVPLSEEFTKR
+562 AKVPLSEEFTKR
-574 YVVEGG
+574 YVVDGG
-580 VARRAVEREDTPRYE
+580 VARRTVERDDTPKYE
-595 PSIYNYKCRED
+595 PTIYNYKCRED
-606 SSSRSPTPSPP
+606 SNSRSPTPSPP
-617 AIKEEPALEGFAKDV
+617 AIKEPVLESFSKDV
-632 SGVVHYPKSPHA
+632 TGNVHYTKSPH

-668 ATGNG
+668 ASGNG
-673 TSSTS
+673 NPATC
-678 TQASPTVA
+678 TQGSPTVA
-686 DIHKQPTKEEERSC
+686 DCQKQPVKPEPEERSC
-700 VETESIE
+700 VETDSIE
-707 TGLRKTRTGPASPL
+707 TGLRKTRIGPASPL

-734 DRTPRAGSIARE
+734 DRTPRANSIVRE
-746 NSNVSRASSGSR
+746 NSNVSRASSGSK
-758 TPREGNS
+758 TPRDSNS
-765 SPEGSPHKRGAI
+765 SPEGSPLKRGTI
-777 RSSLRK
+777 RNSLRK
-783 PPSGSLSKA
+783 PPTGSLSKA
-792 SAVSRS
+792 SVVPKP
-798 SCQSALVGSNTWNG
+798 CQSPVSGSNTWNG
-812 RQARQRPGLQAD
+812 RQARQRPSIQSD
-824 TFLNPQGST
+824 TFLNPGQGSSAAPLCAT
-833 TSTATITAT
+833 TAS
-842 PSFSRKSPAR
+842 PSGSFARKSPAR
-852 QSLPRPSSNGGPQY
+852 QSLPRQSSNGGIQY
-866 DRNGRRIKPSTTG
+866 DRNGRRVKTTVATTTG

-884 PTKVANPLLEQ
+884 PTKVNPLLEQ

-915 LLRDYHGQGADGV
+915 LLRDYQAHSTGDGV
-928 ANLDFTR
+928 ANMEFTR

-947 PDNQTVA
+947 QDNQMTA

-961 PASERGGFSRIPAP
+961 PVSERGGFSRIPAP

-980 MSVASDSI
+980 MSVASDSV

>member
-1 MKGRK
+1 
-6 ELAEGRLGLGLM
+6 
-18 GRGRRREAEGL
+18 
-29 PRTVEALRL
+29 
-38 ENTVRRYGCSPVK
+38 
-51 SEWRTCS
+51 
-58 FTRFSYERGKSRG
+58 
-71 GVRRN
+71 
-76 QRTVAMSVLLEAR
+76 MSVLLEAR

-100 LVAMKEDLAEW
+100 LIAMKEDLAEW

-139 ANNVRKSAGEYVARR
+139 SNNVRKSASEYVARR
-154 QARKISMTRSITSS
+154 QARKISMTRSMTSS

-181 LPNAKAGTFF
+181 LPNAKPGTFF

-197 NFIGWCRNSLGIIE
+197 NFIAWCRNSLGIIE
-211 CLLFETDDLIMRKNE
+211 CLLFETDDLILRKNE

-259 EIAAENKAANGAQG
+259 EIAAENKAANGGAHG
-273 SGGSNEESDDEYADM
+273 SAGTEESDDDYADM
-288 HQEEPCL
+288 QQEEPCL

-377 RCRTSHR
+377 RCKTSHR

-407 YERSPPRTRRSSAS
+407 YERTRRSSAS
-421 SVGSCAGFMQ
+421 SVGSCTGANQQQ
-431 SQPSAQLHA
+431 SSAQLQA
-440 PRSISGNRSR
+440 ARSVSSNRSR
-450 SPTPHRPA
+450 SPTPYQ
-458 SKQCAEEQRKINR
+458 SSGKQHQLNDEQRKTNR
-471 SRSPTPQRK
+471 SRSPTPQSK
-480 FLGSPSHQPVD
+480 YLTSPNHQPD
-491 LGKQRSRS
+491 FGKQRSRS

-504 SLRSASPTVKTDHSR
+504 QIRSNSPTIKDH
-519 AASTALLD
+519 
-527 AAKKPNTEDA
+527 AKDSPIRNFREED

-542 LARCHEPSRDP
+542 HG
-553 KKDLHQEIR
+553 KHQEVKDAR
-562 SKVPLSEEFTKR
+562 KDQEVRTKVPLTEEFTKR
-574 YVVEGG
+574 YVVDGG
-580 VARRAVEREDTPRYE
+580 VARRAVEKDDTPKYE
-595 PSIYNYKCRED
+595 PTIYNYKCRED

-617 AIKEEPALEGFAKDV
+617 AIKEEPVLESFAKDA
-632 SGVVHYPKSPHA
+632 GGNANYTKSPH

-657 EGYRSLGAVQP
+657 EGYRSLGAVQSNSV
-668 ATGNG
+668 NG
-673 TSSTS
+673 HPGTC
-678 TQASPTVA
+678 TQGSPTVA
-686 DIHKQPTKEEERSC
+686 DCQKQPSKADTEERSC
-700 VETESIE
+700 VETDSIE
-707 TGLRKTRTGPASPL
+707 TGLRKTRIGPASPL

-734 DRTPRAGSIARE
+734 DRTPRAGSIVRE

-758 TPREGNS
+758 TPRDSNS
-765 SPEGSPHKRGAI
+765 SPEGSPLKRGNI
-777 RSSLRK
+777 RNSLRK
-783 PPSGSLSKA
+783 PPTGSLSKA
-792 SAVSRS
+792 TTVIPKT
-798 SCQSALVGSNTWNG
+798 CQSPVSGSNTWNG
-812 RQARQRPGLQAD
+812 RQARQRPSIQSD
-824 TFLNPQGST
+824 TFLNPQTPAPT
-833 TSTATITAT
+833 TCATTT
-842 PSFSRKSPAR
+842 SFSRKSPAR
-852 QSLPRPSSNGGPQY
+852 QSLPRQSTNGGIQY
-866 DRNGRRIKPSTTG
+866 DRNGRRIKAGSG

-895 ILQKVGHLQDE
+895 IFKQVGHLQDE
-906 REVVQKLQD
+906 REVFQKLQD
-915 LLRDYHGQGADGV
+915 LLRDYQAHGSGEGV
-928 ANLDFTR
+928 ANMEFTR

-947 PDNQTVA
+947 QDNQMTA

-980 MSVASDSI
+980 MSVASDSV

>member
-1 MKGRK
+1 
-6 ELAEGRLGLGLM
+6 
-18 GRGRRREAEGL
+18 
-29 PRTVEALRL
+29 
-38 ENTVRRYGCSPVK
+38 
-51 SEWRTCS
+51 
-58 FTRFSYERGKSRG
+58 
-71 GVRRN
+71 
-76 QRTVAMSVLLEAR
+76 MSVLLEAR

-139 ANNVRKSAGEYVARR
+139 ANNVRKSAAEYVARR

-259 EIAAENKAANGAQG
+259 EIAAENKAANGAHAN
-273 SGGSNEESDDEYADM
+273 GGNEESDDEYADM
-288 HQEEPCL
+288 QQEEPCL

-407 YERSPPRTRRSSAS
+407 YERTRRSSAS
-421 SVGSCAGFMQ
+421 SVGSCGGTQNQQAT
-431 SQPSAQLHA
+431 QLHA
-440 PRSISGNRSR
+440 ARSVSSNRSR
-450 SPTPHRPA
+450 SPTPHQPG
-458 SKQCAEEQRKINR
+458 KQQQDEQRKINR

-480 FLGSPSHQPVD
+480 FLASPSHQPAD
-491 LGKQRSRS
+491 FGKQRSRS
-499 PTPKP
+499 PTPKAQNF
-504 SLRSASPTVKTDHSR
+504 RSVSPKEHVRTGSVLDSPARSFEDASPTHHGRHQEAKD
-519 AASTALLD
+519 
-527 AAKKPNTEDA
+527 AKKD
-537 RSPTH
+537 
-542 LARCHEPSRDP
+542 
-553 KKDLHQEIR
+553 QETR
-562 SKVPLSEEFTKR
+562 TKAPLSEEFTKR

-580 VARRAVEREDTPRYE
+580 VARRAVEKDDTPKYE
-595 PSIYNYKCRED
+595 PTIYNYKCRED

-617 AIKEEPALEGFAKDV
+617 AIKEEPVLENFGKET
-632 SGVVHYPKSPHA
+632 VHYGSSKSPHG
-644 DGEHSDNCSEVSD
+644 DGEHSDNCSEMSD

-668 ATGNG
+668 PSTNGNPG
-673 TSSTS
+673 TC
-678 TQASPTVA
+678 TQGSPTVA
-686 DIHKQPTKEEERSC
+686 DCQKQPTKPDHEERSC

-707 TGLRKTRTGPASPL
+707 TGLRKTRIGPASPL

-734 DRTPRAGSIARE
+734 DRTPRAGSIVRE

-758 TPREGNS
+758 TPRDSNS
-765 SPEGSPHKRGAI
+765 SPEGSPLKRGAI
-777 RSSLRK
+777 RNSLRK
-783 PPSGSLSKA
+783 PPTGSLSKA
-792 SAVSRS
+792 SSPVPK
-798 SCQSALVGSNTWNG
+798 SCQSPVSGSNTWNG
-812 RQARQRPGLQAD
+812 RQAKQRPSIQSD
-824 TFLNPQGST
+824 TFLNPQAP
-833 TSTATITAT
+833 ATCATT

-852 QSLPRPSSNGGPQY
+852 QSLPRQNTNGIQY
-866 DRNGRRIKPSTTG
+866 DRNGRRIKPSSTG

-915 LLRDYHGQGADGV
+915 LLRDYQAHGSGD
-928 ANLDFTR
+928 ANMEFTR

-947 PDNQTVA
+947 QDNQMAA

-980 MSVASDSI
+980 MSVASDSV

>member
-1 MKGRK
+1 
-6 ELAEGRLGLGLM
+6 
-18 GRGRRREAEGL
+18 
-29 PRTVEALRL
+29 
-38 ENTVRRYGCSPVK
+38 
-51 SEWRTCS
+51 
-58 FTRFSYERGKSRG
+58 
-71 GVRRN
+71 
-76 QRTVAMSVLLEAR
+76 MSVLLEAR
-89 SYRPFKSSEEY
+89 PYRPFKSSEEY

-139 ANNVRKSAGEYVARR
+139 SNNVRKSAAEYVARR

-259 EIAAENKAANGAQG
+259 EIAAENKAANGTQTNG
-273 SGGSNEESDDEYADM
+273 HSNEDSDDEYSDM

-421 SVGSCAGFMQ
+421 SVGSCAGTTLQNQQ
-431 SQPSAQLHA
+431 SPATATATATATAAGTLGQLHA
-440 PRSISGNRSR
+440 PRSVSNNRSR
-450 SPTPHRPA
+450 SPTPQQTNKHQHYLHHHHHHQQQQQQHHHQQLGEDQQ
-458 SKQCAEEQRKINR
+458 KKINR

-480 FLGSPSHQPVD
+480 FFNNPSHHQQVTTTITTPD
-491 LGKQRSRS
+491 SGKQRSRS
-499 PTPKP
+499 PTPKVTLG
-504 SLRSASPTVKTDHSR
+504 S
-519 AASTALLD
+519 
-527 AAKKPNTEDA
+527 
-537 RSPTH
+537 RSPT
-542 LARCHEPSRDP
+542 PKDP
-553 KKDLHQEIR
+553 KRELHQEIKA
-562 SKVPLSEEFTKR
+562 KVPLSEEFAKR
-574 YVVEGG
+574 YVVDGG
-580 VARRAVEREDTPRYE
+580 VARRAVEREDTPKYE
-595 PSIYNYKCRED
+595 ATIYNYKCREN

-617 AIKEEPALEGFAKDV
+617 AIKEEPALESFAKDNTNNPTV
-632 SGVVHYPKSPHA
+632 TNINTSNNNSTTTTTSTNVHYAKSLHG

-668 ATGNG
+668 PPTTTNGNSAPNAQ
-673 TSSTS
+673 SSS
-678 TQASPTVA
+678 SSSSSPTVA
-686 DIHKQPTKEEERSC
+686 DSQKQPIKTEHEERSC

-707 TGLRKTRTGPASPL
+707 TGLRKIRIGPGSPL
-721 RASPSRSVASSSG
+721 RASPARSVASSSG
-734 DRTPRAGSIARE
+734 DRTPRAGSVIRE
-746 NSNVSRASSGSR
+746 NSNVSRTSSGSR
-758 TPREGNS
+758 TPRESNS
-765 SPEGSPHKRGAI
+765 SPEGSPLKRTTTI
-777 RSSLRK
+777 RNSLRK
-783 PPSGSLSKA
+783 PPTGSLSKA
-792 SAVSRS
+792 SALPKS
-798 SCQSALVGSNTWNG
+798 SQLSTSGSNTWNG
-812 RQARQRPGLQAD
+812 RQARQRPSLQSD
-824 TFLNPQGST
+824 TFLNPQGS
-833 TSTATITAT
+833 ATCATT
-842 PSFSRKSPAR
+842 PSFSRKSTVR
-852 QSLPRPSSNGGPQY
+852 QSLPRPASNGGPQY
-866 DRNGRRIKPSTTG
+866 DRNGRRIKQSTTG
-879 SLQSS
+879 GGGSSSLQSS

-895 ILQKVGHLQDE
+895 ILQKVGHLRDD

-915 LLRDYHGQGADGV
+915 LLRDYQVNTHSENDPT
-928 ANLDFTR
+928 LEFTR

-942 TVALP
+942 TVVLP
-947 PDNQTVA
+947 QDSQIVA

-961 PASERGGFSRIPAP
+961 AASERGSFSRIPAP
-975 VYKRP
+975 IYKRP
-980 MSVASDSI
+980 MSVASDSV

>member
-1 MKGRK
+1 
-6 ELAEGRLGLGLM
+6 
-18 GRGRRREAEGL
+18 
-29 PRTVEALRL
+29 
-38 ENTVRRYGCSPVK
+38 
-51 SEWRTCS
+51 
-58 FTRFSYERGKSRG
+58 
-71 GVRRN
+71 
-76 QRTVAMSVLLEAR
+76 MSVLLEAR

-139 ANNVRKSAGEYVARR
+139 ANNVRKSAADYVARR

-259 EIAAENKAANGAQG
+259 EIAAENKAANGAHG
-273 SGGSNEESDDEYADM
+273 NTGNEESDDEYADM
-288 HQEEPCL
+288 QQEEPCL

-421 SVGSCAGFMQ
+421 SVGSCAGTTQGQQ
-431 SQPSAQLHA
+431 STQLHA
-440 PRSISGNRSR
+440 ARSISSNRSR
-450 SPTPHRPA
+450 SPTPHQPA
-458 SKQCAEEQRKINR
+458 GKQPDEQQQQKKTNR

-480 FLGSPSHQPVD
+480 FLGSPSHQPD
-491 LGKQRSRS
+491 FGKQRSRS

-504 SLRSASPTVKTDHSR
+504 QYRSSSPTT
-519 AASTALLD
+519 
-527 AAKKPNTEDA
+527 KPGPADSPKRCFNEDA

-542 LARCHEPSRDP
+542 HAKHQEAKDA

-562 SKVPLSEEFTKR
+562 TKVPLSEEFTKR

-580 VARRAVEREDTPRYE
+580 VARRAVEKDDTPKYE
-595 PSIYNYKCRED
+595 PTIYNYKCRED

-617 AIKEEPALEGFAKDV
+617 AIKEEPVLENFGKDV
-632 SGVVHYPKSPHA
+632 TVNPQYTKSPHG

-668 ATGNG
+668 PTTNG
-673 TSSTS
+673 TTGTC
-678 TQASPTVA
+678 TQGSPTVA
-686 DIHKQPTKEEERSC
+686 DCQKQPTKPDQEERSC

-707 TGLRKTRTGPASPL
+707 TGLRKTRIGPAPATTSSL

-734 DRTPRAGSIARE
+734 DRTPRAGSIVRE

-758 TPREGNS
+758 TPRESNS
-765 SPEGSPHKRGAI
+765 SPEGSPLKRGAA
-777 RSSLRK
+777 RNSLRK
-783 PPSGSLSKA
+783 PPPTGSLSKA
-792 SAVSRS
+792 SAVPK
-798 SCQSALVGSNTWNG
+798 SCQSPISGSNTWNG
-812 RQARQRPGLQAD
+812 RQVRQRPSIQSD
-824 TFLNPQGST
+824 TFLNPQV
-833 TSTATITAT
+833 TATCATT

-852 QSLPRPSSNGGPQY
+852 QSLPRQSSSNGIQY
-866 DRNGRRIKPSTTG
+866 DRNGRRIKPSNTG

-915 LLRDYHGQGADGV
+915 LLRDYQGHGGADGV
-928 ANLDFTR
+928 ANLEFTR

-942 TVALP
+942 TVVLP
-947 PDNQTVA
+947 QDNQTSA

-980 MSVASDSI
+980 MSVASDSV